1 MIGERTAEEI
11 KIRLGSASPLAKE
24 TTMDVKG
31 RDLVA
36 GLPKTITITSQEI
49 RDAMADPLNT
59 IVDAVRTALERCPPE
74 LAADLVDRG
83 IVLAGGGALLRGLDK
98 LLREE
103 TGLPV
108 HVAEDPLSA
117 VAEGTGKVLTEISF
131 LRRVTS
137 SESR

>member
-1 MIGERTAEEI
+1 MNY
-11 KIRLGSASPLAKE
+11 K
-24 TTMDVKG
+24 
-31 RDLVA
+31 
-36 GLPKTITITSQEI
+36 
-49 RDAMADPLNT
+49 
-59 IVDAVRTALERCPPE
+59 
-74 LAADLVDRG
+74 G

-117 VAEGTGKVLTEISF
+117 VAEGTGKVLSEISF

-137 SESR
+137 SETR

>member
-1 MIGERTAEEI
+1 M
-11 KIRLGSASPLAKE
+11 S
-24 TTMDVKG
+24 
-31 RDLVA
+31 
-36 GLPKTITITSQEI
+36 
-49 RDAMADPLNT
+49 DPLNT

-117 VAEGTGKVLTEISF
+117 VAEGTGKVLSEISF